1 MLHRAED
8 PWVRNAFGGIEA
20 DHYAPVFAQL
30 NLRDPDIRAYWMQ
43 QWAYAHDTI
52 GLDQFFLDSSFNMT
66 SDKFHWV
73 ANPDPN
79 AVHGGTI
86 DQMHLL
92 GSRRPVPEPAAA
104 ILSQYRAHL
113 DLMVKMQQAGYVYC
127 GEDIGVFGIHR
138 AGPGIAARLDN
149 LALWSETLPIFDVP
163 AIEAAGYDPSAV
175 FFAGLAYRMVW
186 QIHWDIEH
194 NELSLHGGSRRG
206 SFDAPSAWHFAL
218 IKAYNAVVSAMDIRT
233 ILPSETG
240 VLYADAAGK
249 PRVLWAFDPL
259 ELTLP

>member
-1 MLHRAED
+1 
-8 PWVRNAFGGIEA
+8 
-20 DHYAPVFAQL
+20 
-30 NLRDPDIRAYWMQ
+30 
-43 QWAYAHDTI
+43 
-52 GLDQFFLDSSFNMT
+52 MT

-259 ELTLP
+259 ELTLPQGAVVRDILTGVIINARSALVASRHHVYAITYSNTDYSFTLDVKSKYVVLG